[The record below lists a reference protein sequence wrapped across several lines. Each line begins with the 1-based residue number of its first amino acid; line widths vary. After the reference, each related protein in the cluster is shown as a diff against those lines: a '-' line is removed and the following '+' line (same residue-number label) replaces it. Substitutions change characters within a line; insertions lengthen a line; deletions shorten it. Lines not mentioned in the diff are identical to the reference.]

1 MTYLSTTG
9 TPPVGAPGQS
19 GALRMTPGRWVA
31 LAVSVP
37 VALALIGWTGFS
49 LVGSFA
55 KGSYPFSYA
64 LPVQDGQVAVTI
76 SAGDVT
82 LRQGPGG
89 GARLTGIVQYGLFR
103 PGLSEYTTPDGV
115 NVGVNCD
122 GINSNNCGMNA
133 TLAVPARTAVSLGS
147 NGGDIAASGF
157 SSNVS
162 LSAEGGNVTASDLS
176 GALNLDTGG
185 GDLTGSGLSGS
196 TIQITAQGGNVGIG
210 NVNGPTRVD
219 TGGGDLTAISLTGS
233 LQVVAQ
239 GGNVD
244 VEGLTS
250 SQVNVQ
256 SGGGDINLIF
266 NTVPKDLQITAQGGN
281 INVVLPA
288 GSTTY
293 DISTPDTEG
302 GNVNYP
308 SALDSPT
315 SANVISADSG
325 GGDINII
332 QGSSKLPAP

>member
-1 MTYLSTTG
+1 MTYLSRTG
-9 TPPVGAPGQS
+9 TRPAGAAGPYGP
-19 GALRMTPGRWVA
+19 LRMTPGRWAA
-31 LAVSVP
+31 LAVAVP
-37 VALALIGWTGFS
+37 VALALIGWTGFN
-49 LVGSFA
+49 LVSTVA

-64 LPVQDGQVAVTI
+64 VPVQDGQVAVTI
-76 SAGDVT
+76 SASSVT

-89 GARLTGIVQYGLFR
+89 SARLTGIVQYGLFR
-103 PGLSEYTTPDGV
+103 PGISEDTMPGGV

-122 GINSNNCGMNA
+122 GINGDCGMNA

-157 SSNVS
+157 SNNVS
-162 LSAEGGNVTASDLS
+162 LSAEGGNVTANDLS
-176 GALNLDTGG
+176 GVLNLDTGG
-185 GDLTGSGLSGS
+185 GDLTGSGLSG
-196 TIQITAQGGNVGIG
+196 TIEITAYGGNVGIG

-250 SQVNVQ
+250 SEVNVQ

-266 NTVPKDLQITAQGGN
+266 NTVPKDLQIIAQGGN

-288 GSTTY
+288 GSTKY

-308 SALDSPT
+308 PALDSPT

-325 GGDINII
+325 GGDITII

>member
-1 MTYLSTTG
+1 MTYLSRTG
-9 TPPVGAPGQS
+9 TRPAGAAGPYGP
-19 GALRMTPGRWVA
+19 LRMTPGRWAA
-31 LAVSVP
+31 LAVAVP
-37 VALALIGWTGFS
+37 VALALIGWTGFN
-49 LVGSFA
+49 LVSTVA

-64 LPVQDGQVAVTI
+64 VPVQDGQVAVTI
-76 SAGDVT
+76 SAGNVT

-89 GARLTGIVQYGLFR
+89 SARLTGIVQYGLFR
-103 PGLSEYTTPDGV
+103 PGISEDTTPDGV

-122 GINSNNCGMNA
+122 GINGNCGMNA

-162 LSAEGGNVTASDLS
+162 LSAEGGNVTANDLS

-196 TIQITAQGGNVGIG
+196 IIQLTAEGGNVGIG
-210 NVNGPTRVD
+210 NVNGSTRVD
-219 TGGGDLTAISLTGS
+219 TGGGDLTAISLTGN

-288 GSTTY
+288 GSTKY

-302 GNVNYP
+302 GNVSYP
-308 SALDSPT
+308 SALYSAT
-315 SANVISADSG
+315 STNVISADSG
-325 GGDINII
+325 GGDITIT
-332 QGSSKLPAP
+332 QGGGKLSAP